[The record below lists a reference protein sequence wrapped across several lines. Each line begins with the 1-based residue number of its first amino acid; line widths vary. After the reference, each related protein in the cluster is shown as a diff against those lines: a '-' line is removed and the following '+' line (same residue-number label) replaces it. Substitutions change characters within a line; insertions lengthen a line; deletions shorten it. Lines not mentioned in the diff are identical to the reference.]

1 VYAVLTTP
9 SLPPSL
15 PPYLLPSPGS
25 KTIPIPILV
34 ATALLFIGPAIQ
46 AISDGQNFFLV
57 REGGREGG
65 REGEVQG
72 G

>member
-1 VYAVLTTP
+1 M
-9 SLPPSL
+9 
-15 PPYLLPSPGS
+15 
-25 KTIPIPILV
+25 

-65 REGEVQG
+65 REGRSARGVEKEYLRKREG
-72 G
+72 GKMEEGKGIEAVNKAENS